1 MFQKLLDYA
10 KLLRL
15 HKPIGIFL
23 LLWPTL
29 IALWLAKKGSPDL
42 TIMIIFVL
50 GVVIMRSAGC
60 VINDIIDRDFDAHI
74 TRTRLRPLV
83 LGKVS
88 VQEAC
93 IIFISLIILGLILV
107 LQLNTLTILLSG
119 VACMLTA
126 LYPLMKRYTH
136 FPQIVLGAAF
146 GWSIPMAFSAE
157 TNSVPLEAWLL
168 FIATLCWVIA
178 YDTQYAMVDREDDI
192 KIGIKSTA
200 IFFGKRD
207 RFSILALHGLSLLMF
222 AWIGKRFDLNG
233 YFYLGLMVA
242 AGLAWYQFKLTVER
256 DPPSCFKAFL
266 NNNYL
271 GLSLFLGTAL
281 GV

>member
-29 IALWLAKKGSPDL
+29 IALWLAEKRMPDL
-42 TIMIIFVL
+42 IIMTIFVF

-60 VINDIIDRDFDAHI
+60 VINDILDRGFDAHI
-74 TRTRLRPLV
+74 PRTKLRPLV

-88 VQEAC
+88 VREAC
-93 IIFISLIILGLILV
+93 IIFISLIVFGFILV
-107 LQLNTLTILLSG
+107 LQLNTLTILLSS
-119 VACMLTA
+119 VALMLTA

-200 IFFGKRD
+200 IFFGRWD
-207 RFSILALHGLSLLMF
+207 RLTILGLQGLSLLML
-222 AWIGKRFDLNG
+222 AWIGKRFHLNG

-242 AGLAWYQFKLTVER
+242 AGCAWYQFKLTVEC

-271 GLSLFLGTAL
+271 GLSLFLGTVL